1 MVYKFVDKNF
11 ADSGVT
17 NNEIKQNLKLV
28 EKLQKPINKNFK
40 KRKVY
45 SEFKYNIWGANL
57 ADMRLI
63 SKLNKQVRFLLYV
76 IDIFRKY
83 SWVLP
88 LKDKKDVSVVNA
100 FQKTLDKSGR
110 TSNKIFY
117 YLNIWVDKGSEIYNN
132 SFKKLL

>member
-45 SEFKYNIWGANL
+45 SEFKYNIRGANL

-63 SKLNKQVRFLLYV
+63 SKLNKQVRFLLCV

-88 LKDKKDVSVVNA
+88 LKNKKGVSVVNA

-132 SFKKLL
+132 SLKKLL

>member
-1 MVYKFVDKNF
+1 MRVGFYGLQIVDKNF

-117 YLNIWVDKGSEIYNN
+117 YLNI
-132 SFKKLL
+132 

>member
-1 MVYKFVDKNF
+1 MKVGFYGLQIVDKNF
-11 ADSGVT
+11 GDSGVT

-117 YLNIWVDKGSEIYNN
+117 YLNI
-132 SFKKLL
+132 